1 MSSNAA
7 FRMTSQRQVILRELR
22 KVNTHPTA
30 DEIYILVRIA
40 LPHISLGTVYRNLE
54 ILSEMGFVQKLECAG
69 NQRRYDGN
77 PDKHHH
83 IRCLGCGRVSD
94 VEPGVVT
101 HFSFSPE
108 KIPGFQ
114 VLDARFLF
122 IGVCESCRT
131 DGNLPAGKG
140 LPGISEL

>member
-1 MSSNAA
+1 
-7 FRMTSQRQVILRELR
+7 MTSQRQVILRELR

-30 DEIYILVRIA
+30 DEIYLLVRKA

-54 ILSEMGFVQKLECAG
+54 ILSDMGFVQKLECAG

-77 PDKHHH
+77 PEKHHH

-94 VEPGVVT
+94 VDSGAVT
-101 HFSFSPE
+101 GFSFLPE
-108 KIPGFQ
+108 KIPGFR

-122 IGVCESCRT
+122 IGVCETCGT
-131 DGNLPAGKG
+131 DDDLSRK
-140 LPGISEL
+140 